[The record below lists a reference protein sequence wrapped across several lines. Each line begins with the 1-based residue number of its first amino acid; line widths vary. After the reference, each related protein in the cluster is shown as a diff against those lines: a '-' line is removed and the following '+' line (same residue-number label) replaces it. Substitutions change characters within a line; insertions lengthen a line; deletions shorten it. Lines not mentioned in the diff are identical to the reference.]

1 LPLLPVELHN
11 AGRIPRHGA
20 QFLDDHRSL
29 FALSALG
36 SVLLF
41 PLSFLPMFFAVSYLD
56 AALDLALVDLRPG
69 LIETLILTVG
79 EIELFP
85 RAVACGDQYMDMR
98 IVGIGVEG
106 VEGGIGFELRR
117 IEPLPGHA
125 YRLVPIHGTVEAED
139 GSIIAPLSPALLGI
153 FAQVIGNAAP
163 LIFPGD
169 AEVLFIGDVA
179 GLPLGA
185 CAGAGNVHGVGA
197 GGAGRLADG
206 DLAEGAHAAA
216 GSWPGASPEST

>member
-1 LPLLPVELHN
+1 ML
-11 AGRIPRHGA
+11 
-20 QFLDDHRSL
+20 
-29 FALSALG
+29 
-36 SVLLF
+36 
-41 PLSFLPMFFAVSYLD
+41 FAVSGLY

-69 LIETLILTVG
+69 LIETLVLAVG

-85 RAVACGDQYMDMR
+85 GAVASGDQNMDMK
-98 IVGIGVEG
+98 IVGVGVEG
-106 VEGGIGFELRR
+106 VEGRIGFELRR
-117 IEPLPGHA
+117 IEPLAGHTH
-125 YRLVPIHGTVEAED
+125 RLVTIHGPVETED

-153 FAQVIGNAAP
+153 FAKVIGNAAP

-179 GLPLGA
+179 GFPLGA
-185 CAGAGNVHGVGA
+185 GARAGNVHGVGA

-216 GSWPGASPEST
+216 GSCPGVSPESA